1 MERSARAWWL
11 SESRRAPRRV
21 SGSPPQNAVVADAAR
36 ETVRVEPLEQ
46 ELGVTSAGAREI
58 AKASER
64 DLARA
69 PALGEQKI
77 LRRLVR
83 VDPDR
88 IAVAEPNEASGRL
101 EVARKRVFA
110 DLRRPRTC
118 ARELAF
124 ERTRFFLAS
133 AERRDGTG
141 EVELRPAPLER
152 QQRDHVRSPPLCG
165 NRNSRIER
173 VGARELLSQCSLE
186 LREPRLRER
195 PRACVPKTL
204 GLAVEQMPKRVRED
218 RRMDRSR
225 HVTALDERH
234 PPRVA
239 VAGWR
244 GIEDDS
250 SAESR
255 LPADD
260 HMIAAGRNHRRRKA
274 QLGPALAGSNDTSR
288 HVRRSEICEETVP
301 VP

>member
-21 SGSPPQNAVVADAAR
+21 SGGPPQNAAVADAAR
-36 ETVRVEPLEQ
+36 ETVCVEPLEQ

-124 ERTRFFLAS
+124 ERTCFFLAS
-133 AERRDGTG
+133 AERRDG
-141 EVELRPAPLER
+141 
-152 QQRDHVRSPPLCG
+152 
-165 NRNSRIER
+165 
-173 VGARELLSQCSLE
+173 
-186 LREPRLRER
+186 
-195 PRACVPKTL
+195 
-204 GLAVEQMPKRVRED
+204 
-218 RRMDRSR
+218 
-225 HVTALDERH
+225 TALDERH

-239 VAGWR
+239 VARWR

-288 HVRRSEICEETVP
+288 HVRRSEMCKETRP
-301 VP
+301 VSDRPELVERDVEPVGDRVRARGDECVTSSYLATLETGEAHGDALPR